1 MEEPKIN
8 TIELKKELQKQYY
21 LKNKDAILM
30 RSKLHYNKNK
40 EVIINKVCERV
51 ILNPELKKKQ
61 NVNYYISNKDYLN
74 EQAKSKYI
82 NNKETIL
89 LRMKNKYQSKKTII
103 PIDDDIFI
111 DSE

>member
-8 TIELKKELQKQYY
+8 TIELKKEKKQQYY
-21 LKNKDAILM
+21 LKNKDVIQA
-30 RSKLHYNKNK
+30 RNKAYYSKHKDT
-40 EVIINKVCERV
+40 IIQQICERV
-51 ILNPELKKKQ
+51 SLNPELKKKQ
-61 NVNYYISNKDYLN
+61 NTNYYISNKDHLN

-89 LRMKNKYQSKKTII
+89 LRMKMKYQSKKTI
-103 PIDDDIFI
+103 PVDNDIFI